1 MPASCSSYHQLQ
13 PEDRVTLASLRQQG
27 LGVREIARVLQRSPS
42 TLSREMRRNACEA
55 GSYANAPA
63 QALCRQRRL
72 DARPL
77 ASSRA
82 AFCARAGQSVPSRAK
97 SLI

>member
-1 MPASCSSYHQLQ
+1 MFEPHKLRMNGFRPSMLEFYLGTEYDATSPMGNARRAAMPAH
-13 PEDRVTLASLRQQG
+13 PHR
-27 LGVREIARVLQRSPS
+27 P
-42 TLSREMRRNACEA
+42 
-55 GSYANAPA
+55 
-63 QALCRQRRL
+63 LCRQRRL